1 MSQSLGSYC
10 EIFRDAIAWIRL
22 TDAAFSS
29 KPHVTVNPSL
39 DQGTGRPLSASVF
52 KTLAPGAILILLY
65 SSATILIH
73 PFANLPF
80 HDDWTYAWSV
90 EHLLNTGE
98 LQVLDWSVHY
108 PFTQI
113 LWGALFCLPFGF
125 SFSALRVSTVVLAW
139 LGALALY
146 GTLRELGRARSE
158 SLIATVVLVTNPVFF
173 VLSFSFMTDVPFVSS
188 ANIAFFFI
196 VRGVCRRNSFE
207 LCVGCVF
214 AICALFIRQVAVAIP
229 ASLLLYFLFAP
240 SHRSWR
246 YLLPTTAFCLLCSL
260 TPVFIAQIFG
270 VTSQSKFLTTWVIDF
285 WLHHYNQAVPG
296 VLRILMHGGLGLLPL
311 SIPIV
316 ASVYRRPLFW
326 GTVTA
331 LFILTGC
338 SILFGGEIPNP
349 QDGMWQLNTLGRER
363 HLLQGPPAP
372 DFLPS
377 WLNPPLFMLSLFSS
391 AVMIVKVVDVIRA
404 SIGNPL
410 GLFVWY
416 ASIQFALIMAL
427 WFFGPWGSDRYS
439 VVLLPPL
446 IVILTNSRLRSKIAL
461 ASIGVLFAL
470 SMLVTWN
477 ESQTSRAIA
486 EALAWLRGKNIPFAH
501 IDAGY
506 VFNGWNLYAHP
517 ENLSSGAVAERDVP
531 LVTSKENKPYVIAA
545 SSIAGYR
552 VIREYRWAIP
562 LTSFEPKVYVLEQ
575 LSHMSKNKD

>member
-1 MSQSLGSYC
+1 ML
-10 EIFRDAIAWIRL
+10 RL
-22 TDAAFSS
+22 KQLVPAGILALLFSFAA
-29 KPHVTVNPSL
+29 L
-39 DQGTGRPLSASVF
+39 
-52 KTLAPGAILILLY
+52 
-65 SSATILIH
+65 LIH

-90 EHLLNTGE
+90 EHLLKTGE
-98 LQVLDWSVHY
+98 LQILDHSVHY
-108 PFTQI
+108 PFAQI

-146 GTLRELGRARSE
+146 GTLREFGRTRSE
-158 SLIATVVLVTNPVFF
+158 SLIATVILVTNPVFF
-173 VLSFSFMTDVPFVSS
+173 VLSFSFMTDVPFVSV

-214 AICALFIRQVAVAIP
+214 AVCALFIRQVAVAIP
-229 ASLLLYFLFAP
+229 GSLLLYFLFAP

-246 YLLPTTAFCLLCSL
+246 YLLPTVAFCLLCSL
-260 TPVFIAQIFG
+260 VPIFIAQIFG

-296 VLRILMHGGLGLLPL
+296 VLRILMHGGLALLPL
-311 SIPIV
+311 SMPIV

-326 GTVTA
+326 GIVTA

-338 SILFGGEIPNP
+338 SILVAGEIPNP
-349 QDGMWQLNTLGRER
+349 LEGMWQLNTLGRER

-377 WLNPPLFMLSLFSS
+377 WLNHYLFTLSLFSS
-391 AVMIVKVVDVIRA
+391 AGIIVKFFDVICA
-404 SIGNPL
+404 GIGKPL

-416 ASIQFALIMAL
+416 ASVHFALIMVL
-427 WFFGPWGSDRYS
+427 WFFGRWNSDRYS
-439 VVLLPPL
+439 VVLLAPL
-446 IVILTNSRLRSKIAL
+446 IVVLVDNHVRSKVAL
-461 ASIGVLFAL
+461 ACITILYAV

-477 ESQTSRAIA
+477 ENQTSRATA
-486 EALAWLRGKNIPFAH
+486 EAVAWLREKSIPFAS

-506 VFNGWNLYAHP
+506 VLNGWNLYAHP
-517 ENLSSGAVAERDVP
+517 ENLPPGALPDRDVP
-531 LVTSKENKPYVIAA
+531 LVTSGEKKPYVIAA
-545 SSIAGYR
+545 FSSSQ
-552 VIREYRWAIP
+552 AI
-562 LTSFEPKVYVLEQ
+562 E
-575 LSHMSKNKD
+575 

>member
-1 MSQSLGSYC
+1 M
-10 EIFRDAIAWIRL
+10 RL

-65 SSATILIH
+65 SSAAILVR

-90 EHLLNTGE
+90 EHLLKTGE
-98 LQVLDWSVHY
+98 LQILDWSVHY
-108 PFTQI
+108 PFAQI
-113 LWGALFCLPFGF
+113 LWGALFCLPYGF

-146 GTLRELGRARSE
+146 GTLRELGRTRDA
-158 SLIATVVLVTNPVFF
+158 SLIATVILVANPVFF
-173 VLSFSFMTDVPFVSS
+173 VLSFSFMTDVPFVSF

-196 VRGVCRRNSFE
+196 VRGVCRNNSFE
-207 LCVGCVF
+207 LCVGYVF
-214 AICALFIRQVAVAIP
+214 AVCALFIRQVAVAIP
-229 ASLLLYFLFAP
+229 GSLLLYFLFAP

-246 YLLPTTAFCLLCSL
+246 YLLPTITFCLLCSL
-260 TPVFIAQIFG
+260 VLISIPQIFG

-285 WLHHYNQAVPG
+285 WLLHYNQAVPG
-296 VLRILMHGGLGLLPL
+296 VLRILMHGGLALLPL

-326 GTVTA
+326 GVVAA

-338 SILFGGEIPNP
+338 SMLFAGEIPNP

-363 HLLQGPPAP
+363 RLLQGPPTP

-377 WLNPPLFMLSLFSS
+377 WLNPPLFMLSIFSS
-391 AVMIVKVVDVIRA
+391 AVMIVKVVDVICA
-404 SIGNPL
+404 AIGKPL

-416 ASIQFALIMAL
+416 ASIQFALIMVL
-427 WFFGPWGSDRYS
+427 WFFGPRGSDRYS

-446 IVILTNSRLRSKIAL
+446 IVLLANSRLRSKIAL
-461 ASIGVLFAL
+461 ASIGVLLAL

-486 EALAWLRGKNIPFAH
+486 EALAWLRGKNIPLAH

-517 ENLSSGAVAERDVP
+517 ENLSPGAVPERDVP
-531 LVTSKENKPYVIAA
+531 FVTSKENKPYLIAA
-545 SSIAGYR
+545 SPIAGYR
-552 VIREYRWAIP
+552 VIREYSWAIP
-562 LTSFEPKVYVLEQ
+562 LTSFEPKVYVLEKLPQ
-575 LSHMSKNKD
+575 MSKNKD